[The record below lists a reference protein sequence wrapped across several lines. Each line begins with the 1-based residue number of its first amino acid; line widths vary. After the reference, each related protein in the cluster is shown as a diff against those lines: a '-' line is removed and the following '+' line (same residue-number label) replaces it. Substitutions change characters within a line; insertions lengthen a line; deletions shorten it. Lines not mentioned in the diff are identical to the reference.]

1 MAPKDDQQYDPLP
14 PIPSYDEAIAGG
26 SREPYDRPVPSPYDE
41 HADSEYED
49 DGLLN
54 TRATAS
60 AINHGGSL
68 TARPQRR
75 AGGYRAPTVETD
87 DEYSDSES
95 DTEEDHVRREM
106 QELEIDDGAS
116 TRSSLWAKRIPFS
129 LPQWRWS
136 WRWRLP
142 RLPTIR
148 LGQAGAGGAEGD
160 DTNPPR
166 RRCFHCLNSTATFLM
181 VGRVLAILL
190 VMGFLYLLFMSDMFS
205 NMARRLGGG
214 QMFDPE
220 SVRIHVQSSIDKERI
235 RDNLKHFTSYAHLA
249 GSEGDYAMAM
259 DTKNLFVKYG
269 LEDVTVDEYYVYL
282 NYPTTDGRAVQILGA
297 DGKPTWT
304 AKLEEGELDEGTAG
318 HQTYAFHGHSKSGD
332 VKGPLIYANYGSRED
347 FKRLY
352 DSGIDTS
359 GAVALVKYYGTQGDR
374 ALKVKA
380 AELAGFA
387 GCIIYSDPKDD
398 GFLRGGVAP
407 DGRFMPADGVQRG
420 AVSLMSWVVG
430 DVLTPG
436 WESKKGL
443 PRMTT
448 EQTTGLVKI
457 PSLPLAWRDAQ
468 VLLQHIKG
476 FGQPCPEEW
485 VGGVPEVA
493 EWWTGNLSGPVV
505 RLKNIQD
512 ESKDQPIWNVY
523 GRIVGV
529 EQPEKSIIIG
539 NHRDAWSYGAT
550 DPGSGTAI
558 MMELVRIFGDLL
570 DRGWRPLRTIE
581 FMSWDAEEYNLIG
594 STEFVENKLEN
605 LRKDGYVYINI
616 DTPIVGNEFH
626 ASGSPVFQ
634 KILYRVIDR
643 IYDPERNATLR
654 ELWDNRNAQI
664 EGLGAGSDYVAF
676 QDIAGVSSLDLVFDA
691 PGRLPNH
698 PYHSSYDNF
707 DWMDTVGDPGFVYHG
722 MLGELIGLLL
732 LELADRPV
740 LPFDMAAYA
749 NALYKWI
756 DELVDWSENKGANQ
770 DGHTPL
776 DMNALKEAVLE
787 VIDGVATFQ
796 DWEHVW
802 QNSVLAANGWEPI
815 RLGSKRCDYN
825 NMMSQFETGLLD
837 IAQGGGVSIV
847 LAIAHAPFPNLS
859 PLPCHLGEEE
869 NNADKTFALSQIPN
883 RTQFRHVVFG
893 PQLWS
898 GYEEAFFPAI
908 RDVIESGNWTLANLT
923 VKKTADIIRAAAAP
937 LRDWQG

>member
-1 MAPKDDQQYDPLP
+1 
-14 PIPSYDEAIAGG
+14 
-26 SREPYDRPVPSPYDE
+26 
-41 HADSEYED
+41 
-49 DGLLN
+49 
-54 TRATAS
+54 
-60 AINHGGSL
+60 
-68 TARPQRR
+68 
-75 AGGYRAPTVETD
+75 
-87 DEYSDSES
+87 
-95 DTEEDHVRREM
+95 
-106 QELEIDDGAS
+106 
-116 TRSSLWAKRIPFS
+116 
-129 LPQWRWS
+129 
-136 WRWRLP
+136 
-142 RLPTIR
+142 
-148 LGQAGAGGAEGD
+148 
-160 DTNPPR
+160 
-166 RRCFHCLNSTATFLM
+166 M

-220 SVRIHVQSSIDKERI
+220 SVRIHVQSSIDKDRI

-249 GSEGDYAMAM
+249 GSEGDYALAM
-259 DTKNLFVKYG
+259 DTKNLFIKYG

-282 NYPTTDGRAVQILGA
+282 NYPKADGRAVQILGN

-304 AKLEEGELDEGTAG
+304 AKLEEGELGEGTAG

-352 DSGIDTS
+352 DSGIDTK
-359 GAVALVKYYGTQGDR
+359 GAIALVKYYGSQGDR

-398 GFLRGGVAP
+398 GFLRGDVAP

-443 PRMTT
+443 PRMKP

-468 VLLQHIKG
+468 VLLQQIKG
-476 FGQPCPEEW
+476 YGQPCPEEW
-485 VGGVPEVA
+485 VGGVPEVG
-493 EWWTGNLSGPVV
+493 EWWTGNLSGPIV
-505 RLKNIQD
+505 RLKNEQD
-512 ESKDQPIWNVY
+512 EVKDQPIWNVY

-594 STEFVENKLEN
+594 STEFVENRLES
-605 LRKDGYVYINI
+605 LRQDGYVYINI
-616 DTPIVGNEFH
+616 DTPIVGDEFH

-643 IYDPERNATLR
+643 VYDPKQNTTLR

-676 QDIAGVSSLDLVFDA
+676 QDIAGVSSLDLFFDG
-691 PGRLPNH
+691 PGGPYH
-698 PYHSSYDNF
+698 PYHSNYDNF
-707 DWMDTVGDPGFVYHG
+707 DWMDAVGDPGFIYHG
-722 MLGELIGLLL
+722 MMGELIGLLL

-749 NALYKWI
+749 NALYKWVN
-756 DELVDWSENKGANQ
+756 ELVDWSENKGANQ
-770 DGHTPL
+770 DGQMPL
-776 DMNALKEAVLE
+776 DMNVLKEAVLE
-787 VIDGVATFQ
+787 LIDGVASFQ
-796 DWEHVW
+796 DWEHIW

-825 NMMSQFETGLLD
+825 DHMSQFETGLLD
-837 IAQGGGVSIV
+837 ISQGGGVSLLIM
-847 LAIAHAPFPNLS
+847 APSS
-859 PLPCHLGEEE
+859 PRRQSTSFGIPRDQKTDRFLPASFHRSPTVPSFATSSSAPSSGPATTKPSSQPSAMSSSPATGHSPILPLIRRPVSSGRPLLHYGSGRGEIS
-869 NNADKTFALSQIPN
+869 L
-883 RTQFRHVVFG
+883 
-893 PQLWS
+893 
-898 GYEEAFFPAI
+898 
-908 RDVIESGNWTLANLT
+908 
-923 VKKTADIIRAAAAP
+923 
-937 LRDWQG
+937 